1 MAVAIETDSR
11 EEYLSLQAQV
21 REMFA
26 DPLGGWP
33 EPRWPD
39 PLSERLEPLEFIR
52 RLAQVQL
59 ERDEQVRHPF
69 SRKLVLGQLS
79 PVELK
84 AWVKVNYP
92 HLVQT
97 LRNDAMIVAK
107 AKDVPEMRK
116 QMHVLIEEAG
126 SDLAGGRTTAHPILW
141 IEFGQELGLTEQEI
155 VQAPLHPFTS
165 VFIDSMILQG
175 LMRPIGGVPFNL
187 RTGERAKSVIFP
199 VWREALAKHYGLSD
213 WALLFFDE
221 HGEADWGHGTIGE
234 EVLLTRCG
242 TLEQQREIWEAG
254 RRSLARQYAKFDI
267 WEIAIRWHIETI
279 KSTS

>member
-1 MAVAIETDSR
+1 MAVAVETEDR
-11 EEYLSLQAQV
+11 QEYLRLQARV
-21 REMFA
+21 RELFA
-26 DPLGGWP
+26 DPNGGWA

-39 PLSERLEPLEFIR
+39 APAERLEPEEFVR
-52 RLAQVQL
+52 MLQQVQL
-59 ERDEQVRHPF
+59 EHDEQLRHPF
-69 SRKLVLGQLS
+69 SRKLVAGQLS
-79 PVELK
+79 MAELR

-107 AKDVPEMRK
+107 ARDVTEMRK

-126 SDLAGGRTTAHPILW
+126 SDLAGGDTTAHPLLW
-141 IEFGQELGLTEQEI
+141 IDFGQALGLQPGDVTE
-155 VQAPLHPFTS
+155 APVHPFTS
-165 VFIDSMILQG
+165 IFIDSMILQG

-199 VWREALAKHYGLSD
+199 IWRESLAKHYGLSD
-213 WALLFFDE
+213 RALLFFDE

-242 TLEQQREIWEAG
+242 TLDQQREIWEAG
-254 RRSLARQYAKFDI
+254 RRSLARQFAKFDI
-267 WEIAIRWHIETI
+267 WQIAIRWHIETI
-279 KSTS
+279 RSTS